1 MGGRR
6 DRGTEGQ
13 AEARTCAALRRPRA
27 FRPDFSHAPR
37 PVGTQRARLS
47 AHTRIG
53 LLAFW
58 CFTDTAPTQW
68 WTETNEA
75 KGSRDRLPQWPSG
88 SWATPVGLCAC
99 CGLGQPPTQEPLLPP
114 VQPGVDPPVR
124 RPLWVQPSLLLSLR
138 CSVWTAALPWV
149 HLLITYSLNKHKCCG
164 PAPSLVPEAEMEA
177 ILSSG
182 TLGLCAQPRL

>member
-1 MGGRR
+1 MLRWE
-6 DRGTEGQ
+6 DEGTEGQ
-13 AEARTCAALRRPRA
+13 
-27 FRPDFSHAPR
+27 
-37 PVGTQRARLS
+37 
-47 AHTRIG
+47 
-53 LLAFW
+53 
-58 CFTDTAPTQW
+58 
-68 WTETNEA
+68 
-75 KGSRDRLPQWPSG
+75 RDRLRLGPVLHCGGPEPSG
-88 SWATPVGLCAC
+88 QTFPTLPGPWGHSGLGSALTHALACWLFGASQTRPPLSGGQRQMRPKGAGTGSRSGLCAC